1 MKKPQKTK
9 LDGQSETSAKPA
21 NKPANKKIS
30 KGQKTRQQLIEV
42 AASLFQKQ
50 GFHAT
55 GIFDIAEAGNLP
67 KGSIYYHFPGGK
79 EEIGAAAVAFAGAQI
94 AEALEE
100 VAGKAKDPSD
110 LMTKA
115 AALLGDVLV
124 ESDFQGGCPVC
135 LVALEVA
142 GKVEPIRQ
150 SALEAYARWQAIIE
164 KQLCLFGMEKKKAAA
179 QAELAIAAIEGALIL
194 SQVQRSPAPLRRLAR
209 QLTLSLA

>member
-1 MKKPQKTK
+1 
-9 LDGQSETSAKPA
+9 
-21 NKPANKKIS
+21 
-30 KGQKTRQQLIEV
+30 LIEV

-100 VAGKAKDPSD
+100 LAGKAKDPAD

-142 GKVEPIRQ
+142 GKAEPIRL

-164 KQLCLFGMEKKKAAA
+164 KHLCRFGMEKKKAAA